1 MSAHIPAIVSQDIP
15 AGLLPLLDDLCAAAC
30 TVTEHLHGPETGQGL
45 IWEIETVFLEAIRG
59 TNVRWYDSLF
69 RSEAMELAERGRFA
83 ITLFPLDNVQNMET
97 GFPSGTV
104 FSVYAAGDNAEESF
118 LRPAREQLAAGY
130 FIYGSRTSLIVTF
143 GAGTLQFNLNGPERR
158 FEPASRMGN
167 EGLRVP
173 AETAEYAV
181 NAANYR
187 HWPRPIRAFVDDCV
201 DGTDG
206 PRGRDFNMHWLDSIV
221 GEAHRILLRGGI
233 FLNPAGDR
241 ASGTRGHADMLHT
254 CAPIA
259 LIMEQAGG
267 AATDG
272 IEPVLAQRISERDM
286 QIPLVFGSA
295 AKVEKVT
302 TYFDLPENETAALFG
317 KRGLFRS

>member
-1 MSAHIPAIVSQDIP
+1 MSTRIPAIVPQNIP
-15 AGLLPLLDDLCAAAC
+15 AALVPLLNDLCAAAC

-45 IWEIETVFLEAIRG
+45 IWEIETVFLDAIRG
-59 TNVRWYDSLF
+59 SNVRWYDSLF
-69 RSEAMELAERGRFA
+69 RSEAMALAKRGRFA
-83 ITLFPLDNVQNMET
+83 VTLFPLDNARNMET
-97 GFPSGTV
+97 GFPSGTL
-104 FSVYAAGDNAEESF
+104 FSVFEAADNAEDSF
-118 LRPAREQLAAGY
+118 FRPAREQLAAGY

-158 FEPASRMGN
+158 FEPASSMGDD
-167 EGLRVP
+167 GLRVP
-173 AETAEYAV
+173 TETAEYAV
-181 NAANYR
+181 NAAHYR

-221 GEAHRILLRGGI
+221 GEAHRILLKGGI
-233 FLNPAGDR
+233 FLNPAAHR
-241 ASGTRGHADMLHT
+241 PETTPGHADMLHT

-272 IEPVLAQRISERDM
+272 IEPILAQRISARDM
-286 QIPLVFGSA
+286 KIPLVFGSA